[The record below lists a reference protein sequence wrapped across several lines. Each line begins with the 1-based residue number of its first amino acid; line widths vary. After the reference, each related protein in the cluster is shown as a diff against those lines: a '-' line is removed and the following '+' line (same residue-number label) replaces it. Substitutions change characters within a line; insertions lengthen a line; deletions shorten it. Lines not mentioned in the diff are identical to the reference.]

1 MTRAESQVG
10 SDWPLLGR
18 DREMELLTSALATGA
33 SGGGVLIGAAGMG
46 RTRLAR
52 EITATA
58 IRSGRATQWLV
69 ATRAAASLPFGATLS
84 LLPLDEP
91 ATEPFAFIRGVIRHM
106 EALARPY
113 PPVVCIDD
121 AHLLDD
127 ASAAL
132 IHQLALR
139 RIGFLV
145 LTVRREEPVPDAVV
159 ALWKDGHLEPIEL
172 KPLPPEAVDT
182 LIARTLGRQVDA
194 LTRAELQVTAAGNPL
209 ALGQALVKGL
219 RDSTLVR
226 RGQVWSSRASLLTG
240 RERQVCLLAASGLPS
255 QVIADRLVLSVR
267 TVNNHLS
274 RAYGKLGVSRRADL
288 MKALNGS
295 FPVMDPTG
303 R

>member
-1 MTRAESQVG
+1 MTRVDSQVG
-10 SDWPLLGR
+10 ADWPLLGR
-18 DREMELLTSALATGA
+18 EREMAKLTAALATGA

-52 EITATA
+52 EVAATAT
-58 IRSGRATQWLV
+58 RSGRATEWLV

-91 ATEPFAFIRGVIRHM
+91 VAEPYAFIRGVIRHM
-106 EALARPY
+106 DALAQPY

-127 ASAAL
+127 ASAVL

-139 RIGFLV
+139 KLAFL
-145 LTVRREEPVPDAVV
+145 LITVRQEEPVPDAVV

-172 KPLPPEAVDT
+172 KPLPPAAVDT

-194 LTRAELQVTAAGNPL
+194 LTGAELQAAAAGNPL
-209 ALGQALVKGL
+209 ALAEALVKGL
-219 RDSTLVR
+219 RDATLVQP
-226 RGQVWSSRASLLTG
+226 GQVWSSRASLLTA
-240 RERQVCLLAASGLPS
+240 RERQVCLLAASGLS
-255 QVIADRLVLSVR
+255 SRLIADRLVLSVR
-267 TVNNHLS
+267 TVNNHLT

-288 MKALNGS
+288 MRVLNGS
-295 FPVMDPTG
+295 RHVMNSPG

>member
-1 MTRAESQVG
+1 MTRAESQLRA
-10 SDWPLLGR
+10 DWPLLAR
-18 DREMELLTSALATGA
+18 EREMGLLTTALATGEP
-33 SGGGVLIGAAGMG
+33 GGGVLIGGAGIG

-52 EITATA
+52 EVAETAVH
-58 IRSGRATQWLV
+58 SGRATEWLV

-91 ATEPFAFIRGVIRHM
+91 VAEPYIFIRGVIRYM
-106 EALARPY
+106 EALAQPY

-139 RIGFLV
+139 KLVFL
-145 LTVRREEPVPDAVV
+145 LITVRQEEPVPDAVV
-159 ALWKDGHLEPIEL
+159 ALWKDGHLIPIEL

-182 LIARTLGRQVDA
+182 LIALTLGHQVDA
-194 LTRAELQVTAAGNPL
+194 LTRAELQAAAAGNPF
-209 ALGQALVKGL
+209 ALGEALVRGL
-219 RDSTLVR
+219 RDATLVQH
-226 RGQVWSSRASLLTG
+226 GQVWSSRASLLTA
-240 RERQVCLLAASGLPS
+240 RERQVCLLAASGLSS
-255 QVIADRLVLSVR
+255 QLIADRLVLSVR
-267 TVNNHLS
+267 TVNNHLT

-288 MKALNGS
+288 MKLLNGS
-295 FPVMDPTG
+295 RHVMNPTG